1 MCRVD
6 HRPVDAMAHG
16 RPSATGKRRPCVPH
30 CVVDARHRVAVLGI
44 SLGVP
49 RSSHHLLRR
58 AKKGSPAHADFG
70 VVVLVGGSPV
80 PPQAVA
86 ESKDRVTSPCRL
98 WGRRTYAKAMR
109 SAPPM
114 PVGGNEG
121 PRDPYERPRLTRHS
135 YSKQNVHHTVRTTDD
150 VKTYDDMVNNKGIK
164 GLRTLASTGDG
175 GLEDALEE
183 LASGSFGLVPPDPA
197 NGTTLTLLE
206 ESEEVISTCSQR
218 DPRRSEVSTTKQETY
233 RIGERRFSFLRQDNG
248 PRSSLSIEPGFG
260 RCSGFHREFARR
272 FTEGIKKLAGNM
284 PGDHRG
290 EDQKTCHK
298 YAGGY

>member
-30 CVVDARHRVAVLGI
+30 CVVDARHPVAVLGI

-121 PRDPYERPRLTRHS
+121 PRDPYERPRC
-135 YSKQNVHHTVRTTDD
+135 
-150 VKTYDDMVNNKGIK
+150 
-164 GLRTLASTGDG
+164 GLSVLSMI
-175 GLEDALEE
+175 
-183 LASGSFGLVPPDPA
+183 
-197 NGTTLTLLE
+197 TTLGT
-206 ESEEVISTCSQR
+206 
-218 DPRRSEVSTTKQETY
+218 
-233 RIGERRFSFLRQDNG
+233 
-248 PRSSLSIEPGFG
+248 
-260 RCSGFHREFARR
+260 
-272 FTEGIKKLAGNM
+272 M
-284 PGDHRG
+284 
-290 EDQKTCHK
+290 
-298 YAGGY
+298 